1 MDSHEPVQDPGT
13 RPGIS
18 FLRGL
23 ALSEPGTTA
32 PGHRKCH
39 RQQDSDIDDRERA
52 IADRYGYS
60 KEFSNKEWT
69 KKSTIN

>member
-1 MDSHEPVQDPGT
+1 MDKECFCVDCGQYTT
-13 RPGIS
+13 R
-18 FLRGL
+18 RGPFGERL
-23 ALSEPGTTA
+23 CEE
-32 PGHRKCH
+32 CH
-39 RQQDSDIDDRERA
+39 HQQDSDIDDRERA